1 MSVSKIMY
9 LVFFRIRFLT
19 NYVCDWSS
27 WMNWISVEKAVQV
40 IIIKKILWGTGGYGL
55 KYDLK
60 LKIFSLSSCLKVNFN
75 DTLKGKTH

>member
-1 MSVSKIMY
+1 
-9 LVFFRIRFLT
+9 
-19 NYVCDWSS
+19 
-27 WMNWISVEKAVQV
+27 MNWISVEKAVQV